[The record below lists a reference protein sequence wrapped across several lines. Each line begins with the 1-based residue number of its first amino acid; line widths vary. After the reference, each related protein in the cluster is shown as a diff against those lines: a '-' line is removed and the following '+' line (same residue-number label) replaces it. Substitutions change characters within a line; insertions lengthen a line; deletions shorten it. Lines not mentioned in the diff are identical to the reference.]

1 MHAERENVD
10 GLGQNGE
17 ILSRFCR
24 KIALG
29 YVQVVIIQ
37 YVDIRTRSIYFYNLI

>member
-10 GLGQNGE
+10 RLGQNGE
-17 ILSRFCR
+17 ILSRFCQ
-24 KIALG
+24 KIVLG

-37 YVDIRTRSIYFYNLI
+37 YVDIRTYSIYFYNLI